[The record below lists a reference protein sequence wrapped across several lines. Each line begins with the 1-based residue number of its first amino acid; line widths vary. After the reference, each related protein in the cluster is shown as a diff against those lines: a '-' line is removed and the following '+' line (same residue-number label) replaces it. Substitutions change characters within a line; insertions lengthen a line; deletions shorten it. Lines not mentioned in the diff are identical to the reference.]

1 MSDKQNIECQHSK
14 KIPLW
19 RLFLLSASGGS
30 VDLGYA
36 VEGAYAI
43 PLIQAAGIHLT
54 YATLVITL
62 SPIIGLFFQIFLG
75 SASDQCTCQWGRR
88 RPFIVLFAVM
98 AALGFGLAP
107 YSFYFEELNFSHKQN
122 LVAVGVVA
130 CVILLDFSIGA
141 LQLPARAYLLDVVP
155 LSQTQTGNFIFTIS
169 IGANA
174 ALGFTLGAIDWSS
187 AIGEKA
193 TISNQAQIVFGIA
206 AALTFISMLLTIFS
220 VKESRTQ
227 PNIKSENGIPQ
238 DNAMYVSEKD
248 PIIKK
253 TGNTSSKIHQKQQCF
268 DFCSSCRVFR
278 DSVIDVCHFI
288 YFMSYHMWLLWLI
301 TLLSFVASF
310 AFIYSFTSFVGTVI
324 YGGDP
329 LAPED
334 SYSYQQYTKGLRI
347 GSIGLII
354 STIACSILSI
364 GLDYITRWIRL
375 KTIFLIIIAYFTL
388 CTCLLMYFQEVYQVL
403 ILGVAYGPFLGIIL
417 TVPYTLIPIYEVYQL
432 MHYTSC
438 TVILSYVGI
447 WDDVS

>member
-1 MSDKQNIECQHSK
+1 MLALDGLSTLEQN

-54 YATLVITL
+54 YATLVISL

-88 RPFIVLFAVM
+88 RPFIILFAVT

-107 YSFYFEELNFSHKQN
+107 YSFYFEELNFSHKQY

-155 LSQTQTGNFIFTIS
+155 LSQSQTGNFIFTIS
-169 IGANA
+169 IGINT
-174 ALGFTLGAIDWSS
+174 ALGFTLGTIDWSS
-187 AIGEKA
+187 IMGTKVTIG
-193 TISNQAQIVFGIA
+193 NQAKIIFGITG
-206 AALTFISMLLTIFS
+206 ALIFISMLLTIFS
-220 VKESRTQ
+220 VKEIVPTDDTIVLQHSINETSSLLQQKNR
-227 PNIKSENGIPQ
+227 
-238 DNAMYVSEKD
+238 
-248 PIIKK
+248 KK
-253 TGNTSSKIHQKQQCF
+253 TLSCCCCKLLMTFKQ
-268 DFCSSCRVFR
+268 S
-278 DSVIDVCHFI
+278 INDVCRFVW
-288 YFMSYHMWLLWLI
+288 YMSYHMWLLWLV
-301 TLLSFVASF
+301 TFLSFVAEF
-310 AFIYSFTSFVGTVI
+310 CYAYTFTSFVGTVI
-324 YGGDP
+324 YRGDP

-334 SYSYQQYTKGLRI
+334 SYSYQQYTKGVRI

-354 STIACSILSI
+354 SSIVCSLLSI
-364 GLDYITRWIRL
+364 GLDYVTRWIRL

-403 ILGVAYGPFLGIIL
+403 ILGIAYGPFLGIIL
-417 TVPYTLIPIYEVYQL
+417 TVPYTLIPIYEV
-432 MHYTSC
+432 SNN
-438 TVILSYVGI
+438 LSFI
-447 WDDVS
+447 

>member
-1 MSDKQNIECQHSK
+1 MSTLDSLLTLKP

-54 YATLVITL
+54 YATLVISL
-62 SPIIGLFFQIFLG
+62 SPIVGLFFQIFLG

-155 LSQTQTGNFIFTIS
+155 SSQTQTGNFIFTIS

-174 ALGFTLGAIDWSS
+174 ALGFTLGTIDWSS
-187 AIGEKA
+187 IIGIKV
-193 TISNQAQIVFGIA
+193 TIGNQAKIVFGITG
-206 AALTFISMLLTIFS
+206 ALIFISMLLTIFS
-220 VKESRTQ
+220 VKETV
-227 PNIKSENGIPQ
+227 PTDENVVGLQNSI
-238 DNAMYVSEKD
+238 NE
-248 PIIKK
+248 
-253 TGNTSSKIHQKQQCF
+253 SSPLLRQKNRKLTPGCCCCNCF
-268 DFCSSCRVFR
+268 MTFKQSISG
-278 DSVIDVCHFI
+278 VCQFI
-288 YFMSYHMWLLWLI
+288 YYMSHQMWLLWFV
-301 TLLSFVASF
+301 TLLSFVAEF
-310 AFIYSFTSFVGTVI
+310 CYAYTFTSFVGTVI
-324 YGGDP
+324 YEGDP

-347 GSIGLII
+347 GSVGLII

-417 TVPYTLIPIYEVYQL
+417 TVPYTLIPIYEVSNNL
-432 MHYTSC
+432 FF
-438 TVILSYVGI
+438 I
-447 WDDVS
+447 